1 MRVIAQ
7 TENVTK
13 IYQKDQGVPI
23 HAVRDVSV
31 AIAEGEFVAIMGASG
46 SGKSTLMNILGCLD
60 RPTEGKVFLDGDEV
74 NLLDDEML
82 ARVRNRKIGFI
93 FQTFNLLP
101 RTSALEN
108 VELPL
113 IYSER
118 DNIEGLAKQALEKA
132 GLRDRFH
139 HHPGELSGGEQ
150 QRVAIARALV
160 NDPEMILAD
169 EPTGNLDTRS
179 SYEIMSLFQELN
191 RHGRTL
197 VVVTHEPDIASYA
210 TRIIKIS
217 DGRIER
223 DGANQHI
230 RQAQDELAKLT
241 DMTEAK

>member
-1 MRVIAQ
+1 MLELVKL
-7 TENVTK
+7 T
-13 IYQKDQGVPI
+13 P
-23 HAVRDVSV
+23 
-31 AIAEGEFVAIMGASG
+31 
-46 SGKSTLMNILGCLD
+46 
-60 RPTEGKVFLDGDEV
+60 
-74 NLLDDEML
+74 L
-82 ARVRNRKIGFI
+82 ARRR
-93 FQTFNLLP
+93 P
-101 RTSALEN
+101 
-108 VELPL
+108 
-113 IYSER
+113 
-118 DNIEGLAKQALEKA
+118 AK
-132 GLRDRFH
+132 
-139 HHPGELSGGEQ
+139 LSGGEQ

-179 SYEIMSLFQELN
+179 SYEIMALFQELN

-230 RQAQDELAKLT
+230 RQAQDELARLT